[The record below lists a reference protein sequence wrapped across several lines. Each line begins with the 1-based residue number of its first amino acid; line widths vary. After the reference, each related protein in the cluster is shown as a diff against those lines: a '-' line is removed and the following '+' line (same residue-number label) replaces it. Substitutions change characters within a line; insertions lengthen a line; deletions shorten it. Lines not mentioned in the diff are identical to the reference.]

1 MGQAAQLRRATA
13 PRAPVSTVEAGAHRK
28 AVTPAR
34 RVWWPVRRIGSGLRI
49 VWLAIVHLMGAWW
62 LTRHIALGLR
72 IFWQA
77 IVHLIYDGGMT
88 YAGHIAFMTLFSLF
102 PFLIFLTTLAGEI
115 GQTDAARELI
125 TMVLGILPPEVGGV
139 IAPAIGE
146 VMSTR
151 RTGLMTISILAS
163 VWATSSGI
171 EALREALNQAYGV
184 EEPRSILFC
193 RLQSLAFTIIA
204 SICIMLVTLVLVI
217 GPVLWSYIQPMLEVS
232 WEWGWFYEALR
243 YFVAVALLYLVV
255 ALLYRW
261 LPSRHLPPREILP
274 GAAVTVV
281 LWVAL
286 ASLFSWYLQNLGRFS
301 LTYGSLGGIVITLLF
316 FYVSA
321 LIFIFGAE
329 LNSARRRAEAA
340 RLRAE
345 RAAERGEVHP
355 G

>member
-1 MGQAAQLRRATA
+1 
-13 PRAPVSTVEAGAHRK
+13 VSTVEAGAYRK
-28 AVTPAR
+28 GVAPAR
-34 RVWWPVRRIGSGLRI
+34 RAWWVGRRIGGGLRI
-49 VWLAIVHLMGAWW
+49 VWHAIVHLMGAFW
-62 LTRHIALGLR
+62 LTRQIALGVR
-72 IFWQA
+72 IVWHA

-88 YAGHIAFMTLFSLF
+88 YAGHIAFMTLFSSF
-102 PFLIFLTTLAGEI
+102 PFLIFLTALAGEI
-115 GQTDAARELI
+115 GQTDAARAFV
-125 TMVLGILPPEVGGV
+125 TMALGALPPEVATV

-163 VWATSSGI
+163 LWATSSGI

-193 RLQSLAFTIIA
+193 RLQSLAFTIIF
-204 SICIMLVTLVLVI
+204 SICIILVILVLVVW
-217 GPVLWSYIQPMLEVS
+217 PVLWSYIQPLLDLPPKQ
-232 WEWGWFYEALR
+232 GWFYAALR
-243 YFVAVALLYLVV
+243 YFIAVALLYLVV

-281 LWVAL
+281 LWVIM

-301 LTYGSLGGIVITLLF
+301 VTYGSLGGIVVTLLF
-316 FYVSA
+316 FYLSA
-321 LIFIFGAE
+321 TIFIFGAE
-329 LNSARRRAEAA
+329 INSARRRAEAA

-345 RAAERGEVHP
+345 RAAERGEAHA